1 LDNESKDDKEVVMTR
16 KIVFSVLALVFVTLP
31 ATAQNQWLTSFKDAF
46 GDHIYYQEFSGGPSD
61 VHQLWPTGSSDF
73 DMNQLVSNGTYVYN
87 SQAIY
92 QSPLASFGNTRGQH
106 LYYVGFSARG
116 FRHVH
121 HLFWNASTSVVLNED
136 LQELAGLSDYNDDP
150 QPINST
156 ITGFSN
162 SRGEHVYYTNA
173 LDNHVHELQWFLLSE
188 FDWDLTAQAKPS
200 AACAYPTSQLTSF
213 NDSQSVAELLYYIG
227 PTNHLCELAWYQG
240 GYSSYDLTAL
250 CGSLCPTG
258 SLPMLNSPLTGF
270 ADAGGQHVLYLG
282 KNQHVN
288 QMLVSKYGLSNQ
300 DLTNRFGGPLA
311 VADSLTSFSNASGPQ
326 AFYADIHQHVHQ
338 ININNGP
345 DRDLTGLFGG
355 TPAMPRSVCGGTS
368 LASISSDDKGS
379 EDVFYIGAD
388 QHVYEIHFFGGP
400 WANFNLTAMDGG
412 KLAGIPAC

>member
-1 LDNESKDDKEVVMTR
+1 MTR

-46 GDHIYYQEFSGGPSD
+46 GDHIYYQEFRAFAYDSD

-73 DMNQLVSNGTYVYN
+73 DMNQLVSSGYASYGNYN
-87 SQAIY
+87 PQALPE
-92 QSPLASFGNTRGQH
+92 SPVVSFGNTRGQH
-106 LYYVGFSARG
+106 VYYFGLVGDGSGAW
-116 FRHVH
+116 HVH
-121 HLFWNASTSVVLNED
+121 HIFWNASTSAVSNED
-136 LQELAGLSDYNDDP
+136 LNELAGTSP
-150 QPINST
+150 MVVPIDSL
-156 ITGFSN
+156 TGFSN
-162 SRGEHVYYTNA
+162 SRGEHVYYVSTG
-173 LDNHVHELQWFLLSE
+173 DNHVHELQWFVLSE
-188 FDWDLTAQAKPS
+188 FDWDLTAQARPS

-213 NDSQSVAELLYYIG
+213 NDSQSVAELLYYVG

-250 CGSLCPTG
+250 CSSLCPTG

-288 QMLVSKYGLSNQ
+288 QMLVSKNGLSNQ

-345 DRDLTGLFGG
+345 DRDLTRLFGG